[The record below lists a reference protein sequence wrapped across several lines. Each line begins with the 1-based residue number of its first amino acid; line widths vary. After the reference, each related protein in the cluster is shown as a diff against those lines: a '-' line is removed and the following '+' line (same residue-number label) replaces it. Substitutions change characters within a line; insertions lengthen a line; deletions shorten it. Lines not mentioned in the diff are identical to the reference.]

1 MTGDIMLYISGVLVL
16 AGAVFGLLS
25 AVGIVRFPDLLTRM
39 HAASKAGVV
48 GAGLAMLAVATE
60 SLDWPVILR
69 ALAGIAFLL
78 LTTPIS
84 AHLLAKSAYF
94 SGYKPKSNTIVDEN
108 FGEP

>member
-1 MTGDIMLYISGVLVL
+1 MIGDVMLYIAGVLVL
-16 AGAVFGLLS
+16 AGAVFGLLA
-25 AVGIVRFPDLLTRM
+25 AVGIVRFPDLYTRM

-48 GAGLAMLAVATE
+48 GAGLAMLAVAVE
-60 SLDWPVILR
+60 SAEWPIVLR

-94 SGYKPKSNTIVDEN
+94 SGYKPKSNTNVDES